1 MKEKEVLTIQLSPI
15 KIPRTGEIVDLLLNW
30 YIQKSGPEHIQTI
43 KDTEYVLRLWG
54 RIGEKE
60 KPEYPM
66 KGFVI
71 EE

>member
-1 MKEKEVLTIQLSPI
+1 
-15 KIPRTGEIVDLLLNW
+15 
-30 YIQKSGPEHIQTI
+30 
-43 KDTEYVLRLWG
+43 VLRLWG

-71 EE
+71 EEKEDS